1 MNIANNAPVMGE
13 GTKRVKARFYTQK
26 MDTLA
31 LSTSFPKEIA
41 VTEKKRRMTAKQM
54 TRGFQKLVGTPAPMY
69 RGKRAGPAEIVREA
83 RARAPELASRLTGME
98 LKFLTRYYELGTLAA
113 AYRSLRPGLSDRSCY
128 QRGAVVMKTIRGKLS
143 DQELF
148 ELAGLSVGA
157 ITTAVTGAL
166 NATTQ
171 KDFVLPRTGQ
181 IISTEPV
188 ADHQTRLQAA
198 SLGVKLRR
206 MAVDDEKGQQVTIN
220 VVQYNPPGTP
230 PWPGAVWPRGFPAG
244 SLPPGITTIN
254 PINSNS
260 GGRQE
265 D

>member
-26 MDTLA
+26 MDSLA

-41 VTEKKRRMTAKQM
+41 VSKKKERMTAKQM
-54 TRGFQKLVGTPAPMY
+54 TRGFQKIAGSSAPVY
-69 RGKRAGPAEIVREA
+69 RGKRPGPAEMVREA
-83 RARAPELASRLTGME
+83 KARAPELASRLTPME

-148 ELAGLSVGA
+148 ELAGLSVA
-157 ITTAVTGAL
+157 NITTAVTGAL

-181 IISTEPV
+181 IISTPPV
-188 ADHQTRLQAA
+188 PDHATRLAA
-198 SLGVKLRR
+198 AGLGVKLRK
-206 MAVDDEKGQQVTIN
+206 MAQDDEKGQTLTVN
-220 VVQYNPPGTP
+220 VISYCPPGTP

-244 SLPPGITTIN
+244 SQPPKAITVGPVDVSTK
-254 PINSNS
+254 
-260 GGRQE
+260 G
-265 D
+265 DA